1 MLLRISLIIA
11 ILAGIG
17 TIVVTQMQ
25 ARKQIETVITERND
39 HIRQE
44 NEERAGRKKAETN
57 LASTSNLLNQTK
69 ATLAKTEESLAN
81 TKQQV
86 ATLEATSARL
96 DTELKA
102 AVAARNTAQQELS
115 RWAQTQMTPEGV
127 VQLREQYK
135 TAQETLVAL
144 GEEKKII
151 ERNLAEWKN
160 KFNVLAGVENYVVP
174 MPPIKG
180 TITAVDPKWN
190 FVVLNV
196 GKDKGL
202 LEHGVLLV
210 HRQSKYIGKVR
221 ISEVMENRAI
231 ANVMPGTELDELQE
245 GDQVLN

>member
-25 ARKQIETVITERND
+25 AKKQIQGVITERND
-39 HIRQE
+39 HIRKE

-69 ATLAKTEESLAN
+69 ATLAKTEESLSN

-86 ATLEATSARL
+86 ATLEATKTRL
-96 DTELKA
+96 ETELKS
-102 AVAARNTAQQELS
+102 AVDTRNAAQQELA
-115 RWAQTQMTPEGV
+115 RWAQTGTNPEGV
-127 VQLREQYK
+127 IQLREQFK
-135 TAQETLVAL
+135 TAQDAIAAL
-144 GEEKKII
+144 DEEKKIVN
-151 ERNLAEWKN
+151 RQLLEWKN
-160 KFNVLAGVENYVVP
+160 KYLALIGPDNYEPP
-174 MPPIKG
+174 MPPISGK
-180 TITAVDPKWN
+180 IMAVDPKWN

-231 ANVMPGTELDELQE
+231 ANVMPGTSLDELQE
-245 GDQVLN
+245 GDRVLN